1 MEANIKKTLRYI
13 VSVALAG
20 LLLFASFHGVEWA
33 DFVAG
38 LKECRWWF
46 LLLSMLAGA
55 AAFMLRGLRWRNL
68 LSPLSED
75 GIGRLDAYD
84 AVTIGNVSNMVFPFL
99 GEFVRCGLVSKKQK
113 IRYDKVLG
121 TVALERVWDMLSV
134 AILFVILF
142 IKRLFRSLNTIVQ
155 VHKIETTVTMNV
167 VSHGFFTERIWL
179 PLTSRFTWVVWL
191 MLAIVF
197 VTGCAVLYAII
208 SYRGSNSLLNRI
220 HDAFSGLFQGFGSVL
235 RMEKK
240 WAFMLQTALI
250 WAMYWLQIVFLTHA
264 LPAAEGMGIADALFI
279 MLAGSIAS
287 FVPVPGGFGAYH
299 YLVALSLSSLYGFS
313 WQMGIVFATIAHESQ
328 ALTMII
334 TGAASFLR
342 QSLLKNE

>member
-1 MEANIKKTLRYI
+1 MEANLKKTLRYI
-13 VSVALAG
+13 VSLALAG

-68 LSPLSED
+68 LSPLSEG

-142 IKRLFRSLNTIVQ
+142 VFTWVKF
-155 VHKIETTVTMNV
+155 
-167 VSHGFFTERIWL
+167 GAFFTERIWL

-191 MLAIVF
+191 ILAIVS
-197 VTGCAVLYAII
+197 VTGCAVLYAIV
-208 SYRGSNSLLNRI
+208 SSRGSNSLLNRI

-264 LPAAEGMGIADALFI
+264 LPAAEGMGIVDALFI

-342 QSLLKNE
+342 QSIRR

>member
-1 MEANIKKTLRYI
+1 MEANLKKTLRYI
-13 VSVALAG
+13 VSLALAG

-75 GIGRLDAYD
+75 GIGRRDAYD

-142 IKRLFRSLNTIVQ
+142 VFTWVKF
-155 VHKIETTVTMNV
+155 
-167 VSHGFFTERIWL
+167 GAFFTERIWL

-191 MLAIVF
+191 ILAIVF

-264 LPAAEGMGIADALFI
+264 LPAAEGMGIVDALFI